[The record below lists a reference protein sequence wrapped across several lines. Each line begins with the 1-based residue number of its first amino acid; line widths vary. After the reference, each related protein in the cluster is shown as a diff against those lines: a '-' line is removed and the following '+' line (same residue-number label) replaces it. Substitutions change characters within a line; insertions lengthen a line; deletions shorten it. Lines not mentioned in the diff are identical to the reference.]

1 MLQQANTTDVC
12 ADTVLTGLIGRG
24 IGQSRSPAMHEAEGA
39 ANGLRYTY
47 RLFDMDQPDMAGLS
61 LADVLNRAEAD
72 GFAGLNITFPFKID
86 VIDHLHFLSDNA
98 RKVGAVNTVVFRD
111 GKRYGHNTDLW
122 GYAQGFR
129 TGMTDVALDRVL
141 LLGAGGAG
149 VAVANALFDL
159 GVKSLWIH
167 DTNDARRD
175 ALVVALADLYGA
187 DRVSGTDSASLASLT
202 VNGVVN
208 ATPVGMAKLPGSP
221 FPKDLLRPDMWVSD
235 IVYFPLETQL
245 LADARAAGCRVLPG
259 SGMAVYQAVRAF
271 ELFTGIAPD
280 AARMK
285 RVFESLGA

>member
-1 MLQQANTTDVC
+1 MLQHANTTDVC

-39 ANGLRYTY
+39 ANGLRYAY
-47 RLFDMDQPDMAGLS
+47 RLFDMDKPDMANLS
-61 LADVLNRAEAD
+61 LADILDRTEAE
-72 GFAGLNITFPFKID
+72 GFAGLNITFPFKIE
-86 VIDHLHFLSDNA
+86 VIDHLHTLSDNA

-129 TGMTDVALDRVL
+129 AGMTDVALDRVL